1 MTVKELAQFTGK
13 SETTVQRWVK
23 KANCKMQLCNNKMQL
38 QRGHETDFKLEEVE
52 AILNSSSM
60 SKDAVSILIANA
72 KKSQQRDCG
81 SMLTQKDMAAISAV
95 VRSEVE
101 AILNS
106 SSMSK
111 DAVSIL
117 IANAKKSQQRDC
129 GSMLTQKDMAAIS
142 AVVSMTISQIM
153 TPMNERISKLEN
165 GVNALPEPEYY
176 SIIGYANKHGVRVDI
191 HGALELSKRAKQL
204 SISEHKDIRKIPDER
219 WGQVNS
225 YSVSVLKELF
235 EV

>member
-60 SKDAVSILIANA
+60 SKDAVSILIDNA

-81 SMLTQKDMAAISAV
+81 SMLTQKDMA
-95 VRSEVE
+95 E
-101 AILNS
+101 
-106 SSMSK
+106 
-111 DAVSIL
+111 
-117 IANAKKSQQRDC
+117 
-129 GSMLTQKDMAAIS
+129 IS

-153 TPMNERISKLEN
+153 APMNERISKLEN
-165 GVNALPEPEYY
+165 GVNVLPEPEYY